1 MLPHLILGVVR
12 GLAASFPFIVVAGGW
27 PRALM
32 AIISLGLPLVGAYFP
47 PQFHRYF
54 KPKGG
59 VTSWFTPSA
68 LKTTRLPEGVGLL
81 VSGSEPFI
89 DGIMGTVGP
98 TRRIIAS
105 VEISL
110 RGATLRGLR
119 KSRASAKELLKRH
132 GMQPVSFL
140 DSENGGA
147 TDACHVL
154 GFG

>member
-1 MLPHLILGVVR
+1 
-12 GLAASFPFIVVAGGW
+12 
-27 PRALM
+27 
-32 AIISLGLPLVGAYFP
+32 LGLPLVGAYFP
-47 PQFHRYF
+47 PRVHRYF

-68 LKTTRLPEGVGLL
+68 LNTTRLPTGVGLL
-81 VSGSEPFI
+81 VSGSDRFI

-110 RGATLRGLR
+110 RGATLRVLR
-119 KSRASAKELLKRH
+119 KSRAPAKELLTRH

-140 DSENGGA
+140 DLENGGA
-147 TDACHVL
+147 ADVCHVL